1 MNIDIELSEESIENA
16 IRQIEDYEQKLHEKT
31 SDFVKEVAKD
41 VQTSAAAV
49 LAQHV
54 WTGQTLASLHV
65 RDYKDS
71 KYQSTSV
78 VKVGGAAV
86 WLEFGTGVVT
96 NNSSVG
102 GYVHP
107 MGAQLGVCGLGTYGQ
122 GHGADPN
129 FHGIPATL
137 FMWNS
142 AQSAK
147 RNIEG
152 LARRIWR

>member
-1 MNIDIELSEESIENA
+1 MNIDIVLSEESIESA
-16 IRQIEDYEQKLHEKT
+16 IRQIQEYEKQLHEKT
-31 SDFVKEVAKD
+31 SVLVKETAQKVKERAE
-41 VQTSAAAV
+41 SV
-49 LAQHV
+49 LVQHV
-54 WTGQTLASLHV
+54 WTGQTLASL
-65 RDYKDS
+65 RTTDYKGT
-71 KYQSTSV
+71 KNISTSV
-78 VKVGGAAV
+78 VRVGGAAV

-122 GHGADPN
+122 GHGAEPD

-142 AQSAK
+142 AQAA
-147 RNIEG
+147 RRDIPD
-152 LARRIWR
+152 LARRIYR

>member
-1 MNIDIELSEESIENA
+1 MTIDIVLSEKSIDSA
-16 IRQIEDYEQKLHEKT
+16 IRQIEEYEKQLHEKT
-31 SDFVKEVAKD
+31 SALVKETAQNVKNR
-41 VQTSAAAV
+41 AANV

-54 WTGQTLASLHV
+54 WTGETLASL
-65 RDYKDS
+65 RTIDREDTKNTS
-71 KYQSTSV
+71 KSV
-78 VKVGGAAV
+78 VQVGGAAV

-107 MGAQLGVCGLGTYGQ
+107 MGAQLGVYGLGTYGQ
-122 GHGADPN
+122 GHGAEPN

-142 AQSAK
+142 AQAA
-147 RNIEG
+147 RRDIPD
-152 LARRIWR
+152 LARRIYR

>member
-1 MNIDIELSEESIENA
+1 MNIDIELSEESIDSA
-16 IRQIEDYEQKLHEKT
+16 IRQIEEYEKQLHEKT
-31 SDFVKEVAKD
+31 SALVKETAQNVEEY
-41 VQTSAAAV
+41 AAFV

-54 WTGQTLASLHV
+54 WTGQTLASLH
-65 RDYKDS
+65 RKDYKDGKNS
-71 KYQSTSV
+71 STSV
-78 VKVGGAAV
+78 VRVGGAAV

-122 GHGADPN
+122 GHGADPD

-142 AQSAK
+142 AQTA
-147 RNIEG
+147 RRDIPN
-152 LARRIWR
+152 LARRIYR